1 MSQTPATV
9 PPVQTPAVQVWPLV
23 QALPQVPQLAA
34 SVCRFLQVP
43 EQLV

>member
-1 MSQTPATV
+1 MSQIPLL
-9 PPVQTPAVQVWPLV
+9 PPVQAPAVQVCPVV

-34 SVCRFLQVP
+34 SVCRFLQAP